1 MATIDV
7 AQPIA
12 QPAAAPAVPASGWG
26 NSAPLGLAAFAVTTF
41 MLSMINAKLMP
52 AGITPVVFGVALMF
66 GGLAQLIAGV
76 IQFRTGNTFTGVLF
90 STFGAFWLSLYA
102 IAEFFLKDIA
112 ATPQATAL
120 ATAHATAVLQG
131 QALGLFLYAFG
142 IFTVWILIASFRTN
156 VFVVLALVGLAATL
170 FVLGAGNYYGNGLTV
185 EMRRLHGPGR
195 GSTGRVHRPVRAVRS
210 HLQAR
215 GAPALP
221 AGQALTWPGTT
232 TT

>member
-102 IAEFFLKDIA
+102 IAEFFLKDVPV
-112 ATPQATAL
+112 PQVG
-120 ATAHATAVLQG
+120 H
-131 QALGLFLYAFG
+131 ALGLFLYAFG
-142 IFTVWILIASFRTN
+142 IFAAWLWLASFRTN
-156 VFVVLALVGLAATL
+156 VVVVVAIGILTAAL
-170 FVLGAGNYYGNGLTV
+170 FVLGAGNYTGNGLTV
-185 EMRRLHGPGR
+185 EIGGYMGLVVAFIAAYL
-195 GSTGRVHRPVRAVRS
+195 SCAELCEASYKRS
-210 HLQAR
+210 V
-215 GAPALP
+215 LP
-221 AGQALTWPGTT
+221 LWSLAKH
-232 TT
+232 